1 MKRLLSIIM
10 CCLILIPLA
19 ACTKTN
25 AVSEDGNAATQINS
39 QTENALKQDKAAL
52 ENENS
57 MSTQADSGTQTKTAG
72 NNQIVV
78 YFSWSGNTEAVA
90 KEIQSQTGADIFQII
105 PVKAYSS
112 NYNEVVDYAKKEQGE
127 NARPEISGKIDN
139 INQYDVIY
147 FGFPNWWGDMPMIMY
162 SFLDDY
168 DLSGKTIV
176 PFVTSGGSGF
186 SNTINT
192 IKKMEPGATVL
203 NGLSLGSSQAKNSSG
218 DVEKWLK
225 GLDFGK

>member
-10 CCLILIPLA
+10 CCLMLIPLA

-25 AVSEDGNAATQINS
+25 EVSEDSSAATQINS
-39 QTENALKQDKAAL
+39 QTENASKQDIASL
-52 ENENS
+52 ENES
-57 MSTQADSGTQTKTAG
+57 STVVQESSEAETTTG

-90 KEIQSQTGADIFQII
+90 KEIQSQTGADIFQIV

-203 NGLSLGSSQAKNSSG
+203 NGLSLGSSQAKNSAG
-218 DVEKWLK
+218 DVEKWLDE
-225 GLDFGK
+225 LDFGK

>member
-10 CCLILIPLA
+10 SCLMLIPLA

-57 MSTQADSGTQTKTAG
+57 MSAQADSGTQTKTTV

-90 KEIQSQTGADIFQII
+90 KEIQNQTGADIFKII

-203 NGLSLGSSQAKNSSG
+203 NGLSLGSSQAKNSAG

-225 GLDFGK
+225 ELNVGK

>member
-10 CCLILIPLA
+10 CCLMLIPLA
-19 ACTKTN
+19 ACTKT
-25 AVSEDGNAATQINS
+25 EDSSAATQINL
-39 QTENALKQDKAAL
+39 QTENASKQDIASL
-52 ENENS
+52 ENES
-57 MSTQADSGTQTKTAG
+57 STVVQESSEAETTTG

-90 KEIQSQTGADIFQII
+90 KEIQSQTGADIFKIV

-112 NYNEVVDYAKKEQGE
+112 NYNEVADYAKKEQGE

-139 INQYDVIY
+139 INQYNVIY

-203 NGLSLGSSQAKNSSG
+203 NGLSLGSSQAKNSAG
-218 DVEKWLK
+218 DVEKWLDE
-225 GLDFGK
+225 LDFGK

>member
-1 MKRLLSIIM
+1 MKQLLLIIM
-10 CCLILIPLA
+10 CCLMLIPLA

-25 AVSEDGNAATQINS
+25 EVSEDSSAATQINS
-39 QTENALKQDKAAL
+39 QTENASKQDIASL
-52 ENENS
+52 ENE
-57 MSTQADSGTQTKTAG
+57 SGTVVQESSEAETTTG

-78 YFSWSGNTEAVA
+78 YFSWSGNTDAVA

-112 NYNEVVDYAKKEQGE
+112 NYNEVIDYAKKEQGE

-203 NGLSLGSSQAKNSSG
+203 NGLSLGSSQAKNSAG
-218 DVEKWLK
+218 DVEKWLDE
-225 GLDFGK
+225 LDFGK

>member
-10 CCLILIPLA
+10 CCLMLIPLA

-25 AVSEDGNAATQINS
+25 EVSEDSSAATQINS
-39 QTENALKQDKAAL
+39 QTENASKQDIASL
-52 ENENS
+52 ENES
-57 MSTQADSGTQTKTAG
+57 STVVQESSEAETTTE

-90 KEIQSQTGADIFQII
+90 KEIQSQTGADIFKIV

-203 NGLSLGSSQAKNSSG
+203 NGLSLGSSQAKNSAG
-218 DVEKWLK
+218 DVEKWLDE
-225 GLDFGK
+225 LDFGK

>member
-1 MKRLLSIIM
+1 MKQLLLIIM
-10 CCLILIPLA
+10 CCLMLIPLA

-25 AVSEDGNAATQINS
+25 EVSEDSSAATQINS
-39 QTENALKQDKAAL
+39 QTENASKQDIASL
-52 ENENS
+52 ENE
-57 MSTQADSGTQTKTAG
+57 SGTVVQESSEAETTTG

-78 YFSWSGNTEAVA
+78 YFSWSGNTDAVA

-112 NYNEVVDYAKKEQGE
+112 NYNEVEDYAKKEQGE

-139 INQYDVIY
+139 INQYYVIY

-203 NGLSLGSSQAKNSSG
+203 NGLSLGSSQAKNSAG
-218 DVEKWLK
+218 DVEKWLDE
-225 GLDFGK
+225 LDFGK